1 MSAQVAQGFLPLS
14 TSWTAR
20 QPFLGYV
27 LTTLFTNYIQEI
39 CPVPVIHLQGE
50 RQLRWPTVA
59 VACCCGYVLGLL
71 SGGHMLRRA
80 MTRSR
85 REKGFFSW
93 GFTFLWYGV
102 MCLGGLFHHCI
113 RPSPFFYKTDIIG
126 TACFSLSI
134 IPASIPANDTSNAAR
149 LLLLVIYG
157 GVVFSAVT
165 GPQAVL
171 EVLYTVPMVLGA
183 VAGAWFLWRVNTE
196 AAARQTSEA
205 ARKRIWKWSAVA
217 VMGTVIVVG
226 GIVGDKWTCL
236 LFGSNFSMLFWAFL
250 GCNVTLF
257 ACFPIVLLH
266 ASEQLKNSNLKQ
278 S

>member
-1 MSAQVAQGFLPLS
+1 MSAQVAQSFLPLFI
-14 TSWTAR
+14 SWAER

-27 LTTLFTNYIQEI
+27 LNTLFPNYVQEI
-39 CPVPVIHLQGE
+39 CPLPVIQLQGG

-59 VACCCGYVLGLL
+59 VACLCGCVLGLL

-80 MTRSR
+80 MTSSR

-93 GFTFLWYGV
+93 AFTFLWYGV

-113 RPSPFFYKTDIIG
+113 SPSPFFYKTDIIG

-134 IPASIPANDTSNAAR
+134 IPGSIPANDTSNAAR
-149 LLLLVIYG
+149 FFLLAIYG

-165 GPQAVL
+165 GSQAVL
-171 EVLYTVPMVLGA
+171 EVLYSGPMVLGA
-183 VAGAWFLWRVNTE
+183 VAGAWFLWRVSTE
-196 AAARQTSEA
+196 AAVSQMSHV

-217 VMGTVIVVG
+217 VMGTLMAGG
-226 GIVGDKWTCL
+226 GIVGDKWLCL
-236 LFGSNFSMLFWAFL
+236 LFGSNFSLMFWAFF
-250 GCNVTLF
+250 GCNITLF

-266 ASEQLKNSNLKQ
+266 ASEQVKNPNLKQ